1 LTELEPELAVCCR
14 GIVKDFGSGQA
25 LTRVLR
31 GVDLDVRFGEKTF
44 LVGQSGCGKTTLI
57 SIIAGLLTSTAGSL
71 TVLGEDLGKLRGGR
85 LVDFRSR
92 NLGFIFQQFNLLP
105 SLNAA
110 ENAAVSLI
118 GQGMAFSKAV
128 KLATDMLDKLE
139 MGAHARKYP
148 SQLSGGQQQRVAIS
162 RALLHDPRL
171 VICDEPT
178 ASLDAEAG
186 QAVMRLLSTMAAA
199 KDRAVI
205 IVTHDTRIFSFADR
219 IAHMADG
226 RVSHV
231 DSGETLTKS

>member
-85 LVDFRSR
+85 LVDFRSK

-128 KLATDMLDKLE
+128 KLAADMLEKLE
-139 MGAHARKYP
+139 MGPHARKYP

-162 RALLHDPRL
+162 RALIHDPRL

-205 IVTHDTRIFSFADR
+205 IVTHDTRVFSFADR

-226 RVSHV
+226 RISHIE
-231 DSGETLTKS
+231 SGEILTKS

>member
-1 LTELEPELAVCCR
+1 LNEPKPELAVCCR
-14 GIVKDFGSGQA
+14 GIVKEFGSGQA

-31 GVDLDVRFGEKTF
+31 GVDLDVRFGERTF

-57 SIIAGLLTSTAGSL
+57 SIIAGLLAATEGSL
-71 TVLGEDLGKLRGGR
+71 NVLGEDLGKLRGGR

-92 NLGFIFQQFNLLP
+92 NLGFVFQQFNLLP

-110 ENAAVSLI
+110 ENAAVPLI
-118 GQGMAFSKAV
+118 GQGIAFSKAV
-128 KLATDMLDKLE
+128 KLATNMLEKLE

-148 SQLSGGQQQRVAIS
+148 CQLSGGQQQRVAIA
-162 RALLHDPRL
+162 RALLHEPKI

-186 QAVMRLLSTMAAA
+186 KSVMTMLSTMAAA
-199 KDRAVI
+199 KERAVI

-219 IAHMADG
+219 IAYMADG
-226 RVSHV
+226 RINQVE
-231 DSGETLTKS
+231 SGELLTKS